1 MLTLRSTHG
10 DIRVPLI
17 LFLICSHDEI
27 LCGIFFVF
35 YKKFFYFLT
44 VLGLHCCLR
53 AFSNCCQ
60 QELLLI
66 VVCSL
71 LIAVASFIA
80 EHRLEGMRASEVAV
94 LGLSSCDS
102 WAWLLQDMCDLPG
115 PGVEPMSPALAGRL
129 LSTAPPGKSLF
140 FVF

>member
-17 LFLICSHDEI
+17 LFLICSPDEI

-35 YKKFFYFLT
+35 YTKFFYFLT
-44 VLGLHCCLR
+44 VLGLHCCLQ

-66 VVCSL
+66 VVCRL
-71 LIAVASFIA
+71 LIAVASF
-80 EHRLEGMRASEVAV
+80 VADH
-94 LGLSSCDS
+94 GL
-102 WAWLLQDMCDLPG
+102 
-115 PGVEPMSPALAGRL
+115 
-129 LSTAPPGKSLF
+129 
-140 FVF
+140 

>member
-1 MLTLRSTHG
+1 MRFYVEYSLSF
-10 DIRVPLI
+10 IKKI
-17 LFLICSHDEI
+17 L
-27 LCGIFFVF
+27 
-35 YKKFFYFLT
+35 YFLT

-80 EHRLEGMRASEVAV
+80 EHRLLHHLGSVVVTHGLGCSKTRAIF
-94 LGLSSCDS
+94 LDQG
-102 WAWLLQDMCDLPG
+102 
-115 PGVEPMSPALAGRL
+115 
-129 LSTAPPGKSLF
+129 
-140 FVF
+140 